1 MYTYICRQP
10 FNTHT
15 YTHTHTH
22 KHTHTHT
29 HTQAQP
35 GNEEAL
41 VEAAKEG
48 NTTTVVALLEAGT
61 NANCR
66 DEVCVCVRACVRV
79 TLNPK
84 PYVSLCVCR
93 GSGFVV

>member
-1 MYTYICRQP
+1 MSTERERERCTWMDGYVCMYTYICRQP

-15 YTHTHTH
+15 YAQT
-22 KHTHTHT
+22 HTHTHT

-41 VEAAKEG
+41 LQAAQKG

-66 DEVCVCVRACVRV
+66 NEVCVCVCVCACV
-79 TLNPK
+79 
-84 PYVSLCVCR
+84 
-93 GSGFVV
+93 